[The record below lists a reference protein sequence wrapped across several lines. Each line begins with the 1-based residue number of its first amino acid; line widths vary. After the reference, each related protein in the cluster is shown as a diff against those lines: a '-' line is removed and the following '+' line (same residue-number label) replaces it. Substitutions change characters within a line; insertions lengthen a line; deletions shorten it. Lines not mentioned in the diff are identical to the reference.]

1 MACSAGDA
9 WYRLVVARM
18 PNRIEHRPCMLCGDT
33 RSAVRKTLPVETM
46 LSHLDKCVPYCQE
59 HSFWITHENL
69 CRSAIVL
76 QQQCGVKTFS
86 ETISICLSCS
96 HWTQRRKKVQVPPL
110 LELKWHLRTMIPVNK
125 KRLDKRVIHRL
136 AGVLSQPNNFY
147 RTMFTAKELDCLAE
161 VFHGSPKDVNVP
173 IARLY
178 ERQNAHS
185 LFVWNSNVAE
195 LMRLAA

>member
-1 MACSAGDA
+1 M
-9 WYRLVVARM
+9 
-18 PNRIEHRPCMLCGDT
+18 
-33 RSAVRKTLPVETM
+33 
-46 LSHLDKCVPYCQE
+46 
-59 HSFWITHENL
+59 
-69 CRSAIVL
+69 
-76 QQQCGVKTFS
+76 
-86 ETISICLSCS
+86 
-96 HWTQRRKKVQVPPL
+96 QVPPL